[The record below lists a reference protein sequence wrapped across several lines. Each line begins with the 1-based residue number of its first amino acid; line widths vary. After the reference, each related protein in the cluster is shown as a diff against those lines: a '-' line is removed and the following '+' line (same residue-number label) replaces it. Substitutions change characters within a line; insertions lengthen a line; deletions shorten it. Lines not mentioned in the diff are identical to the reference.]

1 MSDKLNKMT
10 FSQKTAFVY
19 GGAALLILVVGAR
32 SILLTSDDF
41 GALSFF
47 TIGAIILETI
57 LLFIYANAIYNQS
70 DDKQEDESLSVNLDV
85 SGLETQISTLN
96 DSIGELNTS
105 ISKVE
110 TIDKEW
116 TIDTA
121 EFESISDGLND
132 SLVNLKAEMT
142 DFNYFSDNLSQTL
155 TKVVEGVIANNDKID
170 KVLTR
175 QINEEIKSEIRKLL
189 EKSLTN
195 ED

>member
-1 MSDKLNKMT
+1 MSDKLNKMN
-10 FSQKTAFVY
+10 FSQKTALVY

-70 DDKQEDESLSVNLDV
+70 DDKQEEETLSVNLDV
-85 SGLETQISTLN
+85 SGLEAQISTLN
-96 DSIGELNTS
+96 DSIGQLNTS

-121 EFESISDGLND
+121 EFENISDGLND
-132 SLVNLKAEMT
+132 SLLNLKAEMT
-142 DFNYFSDNLSQTL
+142 DFNYFSDNLSQKL
-155 TKVVEGVIANNDKID
+155 TEVVEGVVANNDKID
-170 KVLTR
+170 KVINR
-175 QINEEIKSEIRKLL
+175 QINEEIKSEIRNLL
-189 EKSLTN
+189 EKSLTK
-195 ED
+195 

>member
-1 MSDKLNKMT
+1 MSDKLNKMN

-70 DDKQEDESLSVNLDV
+70 DDKQEEETLSVNLDV

-96 DSIGELNTS
+96 DSIGQLNTS

-121 EFESISDGLND
+121 EFENISDGLNE
-132 SLVNLKAEMT
+132 SLVSLKAEMT
-142 DFNYFSDNLSQTL
+142 DFNYFSDTLSNKL
-155 TKVVEGVIANNDKID
+155 TEVVDGVLANNDKID
-170 KVLTR
+170 KVLNR
-175 QINEEIKSEIRKLL
+175 QINEEIKSEIRNLL
-189 EKSLTN
+189 EKSLAN